1 MDNNNNFKGQC
12 VLITGSSRGVG
23 RACALAFAQAG
34 ARVAVHYTQDA
45 EAAQRTL
52 ADLAGSGHVLLQA
65 DLADPQAA
73 RALVQQAHDAL
84 GQLDVLVNNA
94 GIFLPHALDQL
105 PFEAW
110 LAVWQRTLA
119 VNLTAAA
126 ACAYTA
132 AEYMRPKG
140 RGKIINI
147 GSRGGYRGEPGQPG
161 YGASKA
167 GLHAMSQSMAQAL
180 GAYGIT
186 VHAIAPGFIETA
198 MVRPHLQG
206 AAGDAVRAQSP
217 LNRVA
222 SVEDVAHAVL
232 FLAGPAATFTTGCV
246 LDLNGA
252 SYLH

>member
-1 MDNNNNFKGQC
+1 MPNTAFSGQR

-23 RACALAFAQAG
+23 RACALAFAAAG
-34 ARVAVHYTQDA
+34 AKVVIHYHQD
-45 EAAQRTL
+45 ENAAHRTL
-52 ADLAGSGHVLLQA
+52 EEMPGNGHLCLQA
-65 DLADPQAA
+65 NLEDPHSAHL
-73 RALVQQAHDAL
+73 LVQEAHTSL
-84 GQLDVLVNNA
+84 GGLDILVNNA
-94 GIFLPHALDQL
+94 GIFLPHAMDQL
-105 PFEAW
+105 PFDEW
-110 LAVWQRTLA
+110 LTLWQRTLA

-126 ACAYTA
+126 TCAYTA
-132 AEYMRPKG
+132 AEYMRQQG
-140 RGKIINI
+140 HGKIINI

-180 GAYGIT
+180 GSYGIT
-186 VHAIAPGFIETA
+186 VHAVAPGFIETA
-198 MVRPHLQG
+198 MARPHLQG

-222 SVEDVAHAVL
+222 TVQDVAHAVL
-232 FLAGPAATFTTGCV
+232 FLASPEAAFSTGCV

>member
-1 MDNNNNFKGQC
+1 MENTAFSGQC

-45 EAAQRTL
+45 EAANRTL
-52 ADLAGSGHVLLQA
+52 AELAGDGHIQLQA

-73 RALVQQAHDAL
+73 RALVQRAYDAF
-84 GQLDVLVNNA
+84 GRLDILVNNA

-105 PFEAW
+105 PFDEW

-132 AEYMRPKG
+132 AEYMRVKG
-140 RGKIINI
+140 SGKIINI

-180 GAYGIT
+180 GACGIT

-232 FLAGPAATFTTGCV
+232 FLASPAATFTTGCV

>member
-1 MDNNNNFKGQC
+1 MRVKG
-12 VLITGSSRGVG
+12 S
-23 RACALAFAQAG
+23 
-34 ARVAVHYTQDA
+34 
-45 EAAQRTL
+45 
-52 ADLAGSGHVLLQA
+52 
-65 DLADPQAA
+65 
-73 RALVQQAHDAL
+73 
-84 GQLDVLVNNA
+84 
-94 GIFLPHALDQL
+94 
-105 PFEAW
+105 
-110 LAVWQRTLA
+110 
-119 VNLTAAA
+119 
-126 ACAYTA
+126 
-132 AEYMRPKG
+132 
-140 RGKIINI
+140 GKIINI

-180 GAYGIT
+180 GACGIT

-232 FLAGPAATFTTGCV
+232 FLASPAAIFTTGCV